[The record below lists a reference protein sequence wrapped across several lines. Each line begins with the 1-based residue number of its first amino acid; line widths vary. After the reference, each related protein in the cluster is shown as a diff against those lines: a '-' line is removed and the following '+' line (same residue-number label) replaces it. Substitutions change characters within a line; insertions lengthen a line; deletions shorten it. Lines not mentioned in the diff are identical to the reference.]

1 MNIEKDNTNVDLVNE
16 LADAYKNRL
25 LQNKIDDEK
34 IKKGNNKAMEIFADH
49 DSFSEIAEYMP
60 FYKNLKNSNYNE
72 ILSDYTSN
80 KRKITEDDCCI
91 CFTSLKDTFTVTT
104 NCNHNI
110 CFDCITKLK
119 KKCCPLCR
127 NEFPS
132 EICKKLNTIELKK
145 NPTIFNV
152 QGIDSS
158 FSWSGTPAA
167 FNPSIN
173 YRN

>member
-1 MNIEKDNTNVDLVNE
+1 MNIKKDNATMDLVNE
-16 LADAYKNRL
+16 LKNAYKCRIME
-25 LQNKIDDEK
+25 NKIDDEK
-34 IKKGNNKAMEIFADH
+34 IKKGNNKAMEIFADC
-49 DSFSEIAEYMP
+49 DSFSEIAENMP
-60 FYKNLKNSNYNE
+60 FYKNLKKSNNKE
-72 ILSDYTSN
+72 ILKDYTSD
-80 KRKITEDDCCI
+80 KRKITEDNCCI

-132 EICKKLNTIELKK
+132 EICEKLNTIEIKK
-145 NPTIFNV
+145 IPTIFNV
-152 QGIDSS
+152 EGIDSS

-173 YRN
+173 FGN